1 MFGVV
6 AVEKLPIALAFQ
18 SGVFEQENVDYIP
31 IDFNHELY
39 TNLPKDEYDSERHN
53 MLKNP
58 TENMLKIMD
67 SIINRI
73 KEFDPDMISFSVFS
87 YRQNPPLKVFLEKLK
102 QHNLRA
108 VTIAAGPGIWYVS
121 PDSKISFGKVLVNQN
136 LLDYYGLGEGEEVFP
151 RFINGERDMNG
162 INSKQSTTETWA
174 DYIKNIDTQYIP
186 PSYKKI
192 PIRNISEKELFIS
205 GSRGCVGTCTFCS
218 VRTYIPKPSLRQGHK
233 VADECYRLFK
243 ETGTLKFKLV
253 DALINAGQK
262 NFKDFNQRIVEL
274 KEQDPAFMGF
284 TYNGMFLPREP
295 EIHKESLFELMKA
308 AGCTH
313 LDVGIESGSERLRFE
328 MSKKYTDR
336 ALDWHF
342 EMCQKYGIQNNVS
355 LFVGFPT
362 ETDEDFN
369 NTIKMLDRYQQYIE
383 DKTFNE
389 IQHCGIF
396 VMYTKTP
403 IYDNR
408 HDYNI
413 EITDDSTD
421 PCKWV
426 CHNNPTNTESE
437 RIRREQVLISH
448 AKKLGYY
455 IDVYDSKDKYDK

>member
-1 MFGVV
+1 MFGVI

-31 IDFNHELY
+31 IDFNHELF
-39 TNLPKDEYDSERHN
+39 THIPKDEYYSQRHN

-58 TENMLKIMD
+58 SENILRVMD
-67 SIINRI
+67 LIIDRI
-73 KEFDPDMISFSVFS
+73 HEFDPDLVSFSVFS
-87 YRQNPPLKVFLEKLK
+87 YRQNPPLKIFLEKLK
-102 QHNLRA
+102 QRQLRA
-108 VTIAAGPGIWYVS
+108 TTIAAGPGIWYVA
-121 PDSKISFGKVLVNQN
+121 PDSKISFGKVLVNHD
-136 LLDYYGLGEGEEVFP
+136 LLDYYGLGEGEDVFP
-151 RFINGERDMNG
+151 RFINGERVLNG
-162 INSKQSTTETWA
+162 INNKESDTETWA

-192 PIRNISEKELFIS
+192 PIRNVGEKELFIS

-218 VRTYIPKPSLRQGHK
+218 VRTYIPKPSLRAGYK

-253 DALINAGQK
+253 DALINAGQT
-262 NFKDFNQRIVEL
+262 NFKEFNQRIIEH
-274 KEQDPAFMGF
+274 KTNDTAFAGF

-295 EIHKESLFELMKA
+295 EIHKEELFMLMKE

-313 LDVGIESGSERLRFE
+313 LDLGIESGSERLRFE

-342 EMCQKYGIQNNVS
+342 SMCQKYGIKNNIS
-355 LFVGFPT
+355 LFVGYPT
-362 ETDEDFN
+362 ETEEDFN
-369 NTIKMLDRYQQYIE
+369 KSLEMLRRYQQYVP

-403 IYDNR
+403 VYQDR
-408 HDYNI
+408 QQHQI
-413 EITDDSTD
+413 EIIDDTID
-421 PCKWV
+421 PCRWV
-426 CHNNPTNTESE
+426 CHSNPSNTEAE
-437 RIRREQVLISH
+437 RDRREKELLNLASE
-448 AKKLGYY
+448 LGYY
-455 IDVYDSKDKYDK
+455 IDVYDSVDKF